1 MWKRKKRSEAAR
13 LGAVN
18 KIRGYSVRVP
28 PTGLRNPEVGDLLLV
43 GLDHLFSLNQLG
55 EEGGNLL

>member
-13 LGAVN
+13 LGATK

-28 PTGLRNPEVGDLLLV
+28 LTDLGKSEVGDLLLI
-43 GLDHLFSLNQLG
+43 GLDHLFSLDELC
-55 EEGGNLL
+55 EEGGHLL